1 MESAASIVDLNRV
14 DATRDEEIQD
24 QIDQDDQEA
33 MADMGEY
40 IRSVRAR
47 VGMTQR
53 EFANRIGISVD
64 TLRNWEQGRR
74 YPTGTARALLRIID
88 KAPEAAG
95 QPTGGLCWCH
105 GPNSAAGTT
114 AMPSLRRYASGP
126 VWMTRQSTISGPR

>member
-1 MESAASIVDLNRV
+1 MKDVRVHVDRDDLSSFPDGRVDLNRV
-14 DATRDEEIQD
+14 DATSDEEIQD

-40 IRSVRAR
+40 IRGVRAR

-88 KAPEAAG
+88 KAPEAAV
-95 QPTGGLCWCH
+95 
-105 GPNSAAGTT
+105 AA
-114 AMPSLRRYASGP
+114 L
-126 VWMTRQSTISGPR
+126 QK

>member
-1 MESAASIVDLNRV
+1 MKDVRVNVNRDDLSSFPKGRVDLNRI
-14 DATRDEEIQD
+14 DTTSDEEIQG
-24 QIDQDDQEA
+24 QIDQDNQEA

-40 IRSVRAR
+40 IRVVRAR

-88 KAPEAAG
+88 KAPEAAV
-95 QPTGGLCWCH
+95 
-105 GPNSAAGTT
+105 AA
-114 AMPSLRRYASGP
+114 L
-126 VWMTRQSTISGPR
+126 QK